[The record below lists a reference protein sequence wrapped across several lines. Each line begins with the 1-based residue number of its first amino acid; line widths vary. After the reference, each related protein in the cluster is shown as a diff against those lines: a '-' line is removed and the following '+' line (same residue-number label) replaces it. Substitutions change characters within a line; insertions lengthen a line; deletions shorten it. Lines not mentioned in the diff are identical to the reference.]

1 MATEYHVQTPKA
13 IHLGTVSCEDGF
25 ARYFCK
31 NDTFILRYI
40 AFYWLFGILK
50 NFRRFFHSVLPFYV
64 FFIVFHIPVVTEL
77 IALHTELA
85 TLWIADDTVLK
96 TD

>member
-1 MATEYHVQTPKA
+1 M
-13 IHLGTVSCEDGF
+13 TVFF
-25 ARYFCK
+25 AEF
-31 NDTFILRYI
+31 TALLI
-40 AFYWLFGILK
+40 
-50 NFRRFFHSVLPFYV
+50 V

-85 TLWIADDTVLK
+85 TLWIADDTVPK